1 LAARGSLF
9 KQVRRLLHLPT
20 PPDDPDLA
28 ALYHAC
34 RLHPGKRQL
43 NQPVAETRFVVLD
56 TETTGFEV
64 FAGDEMIAIAML
76 EYRGYEATG
85 EQYQTLIR
93 PGRPIPEDSTAIHG
107 IDDDM
112 VREAPTID
120 AVLPAIT
127 RFIGDGVL
135 VGHHINFDLR
145 FLNKYL
151 QQLVGCHFRNL
162 WLDTMLLYVGYTG
175 RLGHYTL
182 EDVAEWCGHPVQD
195 RHTALGDARAA
206 ADIFTT
212 LGPRICP
219 PEAPL
224 RTLHDHQFRM
234 DPV

>member
-1 LAARGSLF
+1 MGTRRPLVDRM
-9 KQVRRLLHLPT
+9 RRLLRLPT
-20 PPDDPDLA
+20 PPEDPDLA

-43 NQPVAETRFVVLD
+43 QQAIAETRFVVLD

-76 EYRGYEATG
+76 EYQGYTATG
-85 EQYQTLIR
+85 ERYQTLIH
-93 PGRPIPEDSTAIHG
+93 PGRPIPASSTAIHG
-107 IDDDM
+107 IDDAD
-112 VREAPTID
+112 VRD
-120 AVLPAIT
+120 APAIERIFPDIV

-135 VGHHINFDLR
+135 VGHHVDFDLR

-151 QQLVGCHFRNL
+151 RQLVGCRFRNL
-162 WLDTMLLYVGYTG
+162 WLDTMLLYTGLTG

-182 EDVAEWCGHPVQD
+182 EEVAAWCGHPVQN

-219 PEAPL
+219 SEAPL
-224 RTLHDHQFRM
+224 QKLHDRQFSTEAI
-234 DPV
+234 